1 MVEISFPEPEGAI
14 LRLKVTGHAGA
25 GSRGSDPVCAVV
37 SGLLQT
43 FLGGAEKEM
52 DALVHGELSDGVCD
66 VTVQTPRSK
75 AEAFRT
81 VVKVFRYGFSR
92 LAATYPERVHL
103 VC

>member
-1 MVEISFPEPEGAI
+1 MVEISFPEPSGAI

-25 GSRGSDPVCAVV
+25 GLRGSDPVCAVV

-52 DALVHGELSDGVCD
+52 DVLVHGELTEGLCD
-66 VTVQTPRSK
+66 VTVRAPRGK
-75 AEAFRT
+75 TEAFRT

-92 LAATYPERVHL
+92 LAATYPERIHL